1 VRLRAA
7 APESD
12 GPHFVPISARAACV
26 YAAGMSE
33 PAEQFDFIMI
43 KPSHYD
49 DDGYPIVWWRTI
61 LPSNSLAAL
70 NGLARDAASREIL
83 GPGVRFNLVPI
94 DECNQHV
101 VPAKIIKGIRRRG
114 ARALIG
120 LVGVQSNQIHHAL
133 DLAREFRAAG
143 LPVVIGGFHVSGCL
157 SMLKEIPPELQE
169 ALDMGCSLFAGE
181 AEEGRLDSLLVDAWE
196 GKLQPIY
203 NYLKDLPSIAGVP
216 VPWMPKESLERNSGR
231 WSSFDLGRGCP
242 FQCSFCTIINVQG
255 RKSRFRTADDL
266 EGIIREN
273 LAQGIKAF
281 FITDDNLARNRDWEA
296 FFDRLIHLNET
307 EGLKANLTIQVDTL
321 CHRIPNFI
329 DKAKRAGVMRAFI
342 GLENINPDNLL
353 AANKRQ
359 NKITEY
365 RHMIQQWHEKGIF
378 TLAGYILG
386 FPADTKESI
395 LRDIEIIKR
404 ELPVD
409 ILEFFFLTPLPG
421 SEDHKRMHEAGEWMD
436 PDLNKYDLHHRVSH
450 HSIMSDAEW
459 EETYRAA
466 WDAYF
471 TWEHMETVTRRH
483 ARLEGGRPKKA
494 LQYLIEFRLLYA
506 NEGVHTLEGGVVRRK
521 RRRSR
526 RPTLP
531 LEPAWLFYPKFAL
544 ESLRKGWN
552 YWRGFR
558 RAKKLLKRIEEDP
571 GRYDYQDLATRPL
584 GHNELAAL
592 DLFHETRGGA
602 EAVEKQHR
610 QDVLLESVRAA
621 HEQAA

>member
-1 VRLRAA
+1 MQ
-7 APESD
+7 P
-12 GPHFVPISARAACV
+12 ACRP
-26 YAAGMSE
+26 G
-33 PAEQFDFIMI
+33 DRIIRDI
-43 KPSHYD
+43 K
-49 DDGYPIVWWRTI
+49 
-61 LPSNSLAAL
+61 
-70 NGLARDAASREIL
+70 
-83 GPGVRFNLVPI
+83 
-94 DECNQHV
+94 
-101 VPAKIIKGIRRRG
+101 RRG
-114 ARALIG
+114 AKALIG
-120 LVGVQSNQIHHAL
+120 LVGVQSNQFHHAL

-157 SMLKEIPPELQE
+157 SMLKEIPPEIQE
-169 ALDMGCSLFAGE
+169 ALDIGCSLFAGE
-181 AEEGRLDSLLVDAWE
+181 AEEGRLDSCSSTPGRTSSSRSTITSRTCRASPAS
-196 GKLQPIY
+196 PIR
-203 NYLKDLPSIAGVP
+203 GCR
-216 VPWMPKESLERNSGR
+216 KESLERNSGQ

-266 EGIIREN
+266 EGIVREN

-281 FITDDNLARNRDWEA
+281 FITDDNLARNRHWEE
-296 FFDRLIHLNET
+296 FFDRLIQLNET

-329 DKAKRAGVMRAFI
+329 DKAKRAGVMRVFI

-365 RHMIQQWHEKGIF
+365 RHMIQQWHERGIF

-421 SEDHKRMHEAGEWMD
+421 SEDHQKMHEAGEWMD

-450 HSIMSDAEW
+450 HATMSDAEW
-459 EETYRAA
+459 EETYKAA
-466 WDAYF
+466 WAAYF

-483 ARLEGGRPKKA
+483 ARLEGGRPNKA
-494 LQYLIEFRLLYA
+494 LQYLNEFRMLYE

-531 LEPAWLFYPKFAL
+531 LEPALLFYPKFAF
-544 ESLRKGWN
+544 ESAMQGVPLLARLPPGEGAAEAHPRRPEPLQLHRPRHPAA
-552 YWRGFR
+552 RGQ
-558 RAKKLLKRIEEDP
+558 RAQGARPVPRDP
-571 GRYDYQDLATRPL
+571 GRR
-584 GHNELAAL
+584 
-592 DLFHETRGGA
+592 RGGR
-602 EAVEKQHR
+602 EAAPPG
-610 QDVLLESVRAA
+610 RADGKRPRRA
-621 HEQAA
+621 RAGGLGSD

>member
-1 VRLRAA
+1 
-7 APESD
+7 
-12 GPHFVPISARAACV
+12 
-26 YAAGMSE
+26 
-33 PAEQFDFIMI
+33 
-43 KPSHYD
+43 
-49 DDGYPIVWWRTI
+49 
-61 LPSNSLAAL
+61 
-70 NGLARDAASREIL
+70 
-83 GPGVRFNLVPI
+83 
-94 DECNQHV
+94 
-101 VPAKIIKGIRRRG
+101 
-114 ARALIG
+114 
-120 LVGVQSNQIHHAL
+120 
-133 DLAREFRAAG
+133 
-143 LPVVIGGFHVSGCL
+143 
-157 SMLKEIPPELQE
+157 MLKEIPPEIQE

-181 AEEGRLDSLLVDAWE
+181 AEEGRLDALFVDAWQD
-196 GKLQPIY
+196 KLQPIY

-216 VPWMPKESLERNSGR
+216 FPWMPKESLERNSGQ

-281 FITDDNLARNRDWEA
+281 FITDDNLARNRHWEE
-296 FFDRLIHLNET
+296 FFDRLIKLNEE

-365 RHMIQQWHEKGIF
+365 RHMLQQWHERGIF

-421 SEDHKRMHEAGEWMD
+421 SEDHQRMHLAGEWMD

-450 HSIMSDAEW
+450 HPNMSDAEW
-459 EETYRAA
+459 EETYKAA
-466 WDAYF
+466 WAQYF

-483 ARLEGGRPKKA
+483 ARLRGGRPKKA
-494 LQYLIEFRLLYA
+494 LQYLNEFRMLYE

-521 RRRSR
+521 RRKSR

-531 LEPAWLFYPKFAL
+531 LEPAWVFYPKFAWQ
-544 ESLRKGWN
+544 SARKAWR

-558 RAKKLLKRIEEDP
+558 QEKALIRRVLSDP
-571 GRYDYQDLATRPL
+571 ARWDYEDLATRPL
-584 GHNELAAL
+584 NHNELEAL
-592 DLFHETRGGA
+592 DLFHETRGGE
-602 EAVEKQHR
+602 EAVAKQHR
-610 QDVLLESVRAA
+610 QEALIEAVKAA
-621 HEQAA
+621 HATAA

>member
-1 VRLRAA
+1 MTAA
-7 APESD
+7 MGERS
-12 GPHFVPISARAACV
+12 
-26 YAAGMSE
+26 
-33 PAEQFDFIMI
+33 EQFDFIMI

-70 NGLARDAASREIL
+70 NGLARDAAARQVL
-83 GPGVRFNLVPI
+83 GPDVRFNLVPI

-101 VPAKIIKGIRRRG
+101 VPAKIIRDIARRG
-114 ARALIG
+114 TRALIG

-157 SMLKEIPPELQE
+157 AMLKEIPPEIQE

-181 AEEGRLDSLLVDAWE
+181 AEEGRLDRLFVDAWE

-216 VPWMPKESLERNSGR
+216 VPWMPKESLERNSGQ

-255 RKSRFRTADDL
+255 RKSRFRSADDL

-281 FITDDNLARNRDWEA
+281 FITDDNLARNRHWEE
-296 FFDRLIHLNET
+296 FFDRLIKLNEE

-365 RHMIQQWHEKGIF
+365 RHMLQQWHERGIF

-421 SEDHKRMHEAGEWMD
+421 SEDHQRMHLAGEWMD

-450 HSIMSDAEW
+450 HPNMSDAEW
-459 EETYRAA
+459 EETYKAA
-466 WDAYF
+466 WAQYF

-483 ARLEGGRPKKA
+483 ARLNGGRPKKA
-494 LQYLIEFRLLYA
+494 LQYLNEFRMLYE

-521 RRRSR
+521 RRLSR

-531 LEPAWLFYPKFAL
+531 IEPVWVFYPKFAW
-544 ESLRKGWN
+544 ESARKAWN

-558 RAKKLLKRIEEDP
+558 REKALLKTILSDP
-571 GRYDYQDLATRPL
+571 ARWDYEDLAIRPL
-584 GHNELAAL
+584 GHNELEAL
-592 DLFHETRGGA
+592 DLFHETRGGE
-602 EAVEKQHR
+602 EAVAKQHR
-610 QDVLLESVRAA
+610 QEALIEAVKAA
-621 HEQAA
+621 HATAA